1 MWKKQHP
8 LTCTNACQTFVET
21 QQWCEDSEVVGGV
34 FQQWQEW
41 DNSAMQI
48 FISATFRLLSLLAKL
63 LIAMIPYA
71 NGGVYA
77 EKK

>member
-1 MWKKQHP
+1 
-8 LTCTNACQTFVET
+8 
-21 QQWCEDSEVVGGV
+21 VVGGV